1 MTVPLS
7 AAVDRAFDILELIG
21 RSPRGVTNSELSRK
35 LAIPKSS
42 ASYILR
48 TMEGRGYLR
57 LDRETG
63 RYKLGFKLL
72 LLGRGVL
79 AGIDLKET
87 AVPMLRQL
95 AERTTLT
102 ANLAILDGV
111 EVVYI
116 EKVEAAGFI
125 KMDTWVGRR
134 LPAHATSVGKAILAH
149 LPEEE
154 RQALFKKRQLE
165 RRTPA
170 TILSVAK
177 LFREL
182 DIIRRQGYSV
192 DDEESSIGVRC
203 IGAPIFGSA
212 VKVEAAISVSG
223 TTAQIDHTNLRRI
236 AAQVRDTAAAIS
248 KQLG

>member
-79 AGIDLKET
+79 AGIDLKESG
-87 AVPMLRQL
+87 Q
-95 AERTTLT
+95 TL
-102 ANLAILDGV
+102 GH
-111 EVVYI
+111 
-116 EKVEAAGFI
+116 F
-125 KMDTWVGRR
+125 
-134 LPAHATSVGKAILAH
+134 
-149 LPEEE
+149 
-154 RQALFKKRQLE
+154 LE
-165 RRTPA
+165 RWLADIVSRSSLRKRT
-170 TILSVAK
+170 
-177 LFREL
+177 
-182 DIIRRQGYSV
+182 
-192 DDEESSIGVRC
+192 
-203 IGAPIFGSA
+203 
-212 VKVEAAISVSG
+212 
-223 TTAQIDHTNLRRI
+223 
-236 AAQVRDTAAAIS
+236 
-248 KQLG
+248 